1 MVKDN
6 IDELLAGNCV
16 IPAVHTIDE
25 FTYTVENTDLSCL
38 MVKFGDLESL
48 PELIRRA
55 HQHEKSVMLHLDSIR
70 GIARDNYGIKFLA
83 NIGVDALITTKP
95 QWIKTIRESG
105 MIAILC
111 MFLIDTEAFKNGLE
125 SIIKHKPDAIIIM
138 PMSIPSEF
146 VKEIIRK
153 TNVKLIAGGLIT
165 TAEDIV
171 EAIDKGIIG
180 VATSKR
186 ELWDKDYS
194 IKL

>member
-6 IDELLAGNCV
+6 IDKLLAGNCV
-16 IPAVHTIDE
+16 IPAVHTIE
-25 FTYTVENTDLSCL
+25 EYIYTVKNTNLSCL

-48 PELIRRA
+48 PELIKDA

-70 GIARDNYGIKFLA
+70 GIARDSYGIKYLA
-83 NIGVDALITTKP
+83 TLGVDALITTKP

-105 MIAILC
+105 MIAIQC

-125 SIIKHKPDAIIIM
+125 SIVKHKPDAVIIM
-138 PMSIPSEF
+138 PMSIPGEF

-165 TAEDIV
+165 KAEDIV

-186 ELWDKDYS
+186 ELWDKNYS
-194 IKL
+194 INL